1 MLEGCEAMSEALQRV
16 LDRLSRVKQ
25 NSRGYEAL
33 CPAHEDRTPSLSIA
47 EGEDGRVLLNCFA
60 GCSTEA
66 VVERLGLEMHDLYEH
81 RNGRRGEGGESIPS
95 KASTYVDTGCTVE
108 DYAKAKGLPTSFLM
122 KTVRLSDMR
131 YVRAPAVRIPYLD
144 ESGEEVCVR
153 FRVSLDGSPKIK
165 TRRGDLEDV
174 RHLT

>member
-1 MLEGCEAMSEALQRV
+1 MSEALQRV
-16 LDRLSRVKQ
+16 LDRLSGVKG
-25 NSRGYEAL
+25 SGSGGYEAL